1 MKRYDA
7 LFVDIYAPFQT
18 PPPSLPRTRL
28 SRLGAAHGT
37 LPPDK
42 VRLPRRI
49 VHHLGQH
56 HVQRGRRAA
65 PHAPDRLQ
73 GPLLVVH
80 EAGAAPHA
88 ALRLPLC
95 KGGGVEEEGDELEN

>member
-1 MKRYDA
+1 MCTHSD
-7 LFVDIYAPFQT
+7 PFS
-18 PPPSLPRTRL
+18 SLPRTCL
-28 SRLGAAHGT
+28 ARLGAAHGA
-37 LPPDK
+37 LPPDQ

-49 VHHLGQH
+49 VHHLGQY

-95 KGGGVEEEGDELEN
+95 KEGDVEEEGDVLEN